1 MLGTRRTDYEVRI
14 ILGTEIESFRKE
26 EFPGAE
32 DENRSFGKAYIY
44 PRPVDWERGI
54 WNIRG

>member
-1 MLGTRRTDYEVRI
+1 MYCGIIKMLGTRRTDYEVRI

-44 PRPVDWERGI
+44 PRPVD
-54 WNIRG
+54 